1 MEATY
6 SLYDHIKS
14 VERIGEILDGLDASY
29 ENRKGIP
36 SRASLTF
43 TNGFYVDVTVLFVDI
58 RGSKELATKHTR
70 PVLAKIYRAYI
81 SEVVAVL
88 KGNSLIS
95 EIYIEGDG
103 VWAVF
108 DTTTKPHVDSVFS
121 TAAKVTSLID
131 ILNIKLSKK
140 GYSKIK
146 VGIGLDYG
154 ESLYTKAG
162 YKGSG
167 INEVVWIGKIVGS
180 CASLSEGGNKTWA
193 DREVMV
199 STTVFNNLS
208 DSNKKLLEWN
218 TGRNCYHGNIINT
231 AMEEWVTENG

>member
-6 SLYDHIKS
+6 FSYDYTKS
-14 VERIGEILDGLDASY
+14 VERIGEILDGADASY
-29 ENRKGIP
+29 EERKGIP

-58 RGSKELATKHTR
+58 RGSKELAAKHTR

-88 KGNSLIS
+88 KGNTLIS

-103 VWAVF
+103 VWAVL
-108 DTTTKPHVDSVFS
+108 DTTSRSDVDSAFC
-121 TAAKVTSLID
+121 TAAQVASLVD

-140 GYSKIK
+140 GYSKIE
-146 VGIGLDYG
+146 VGIGLDDG
-154 ESLYTKAG
+154 ESLYIKAG

-167 INEVVWIGKIVGS
+167 INEVVWIGKVVGG
-180 CASLSEGGNKTWA
+180 CASLSENGNKTWT
-193 DREVMV
+193 DREMMV
-199 STTVFNNLS
+199 SSAVYNSLN

-218 TGRNCYHGNIINT
+218 ANRSCYHGYVINT
-231 AMEEWVTENG
+231 AMNEWVKKNG